1 MSLYDIKC
9 QYAITP
15 YAFYIPLLITY
26 GNITLIMILKQKK
39 KISIIIKFNLIYSKK
54 HFLNKYAKVVN
65 VLIKHK
71 RVSK

>member
-39 KISIIIKFNLIYSKK
+39 ISIIIKFNLIYSK
-54 HFLNKYAKVVN
+54 N
-65 VLIKHK
+65 I
-71 RVSK
+71 S